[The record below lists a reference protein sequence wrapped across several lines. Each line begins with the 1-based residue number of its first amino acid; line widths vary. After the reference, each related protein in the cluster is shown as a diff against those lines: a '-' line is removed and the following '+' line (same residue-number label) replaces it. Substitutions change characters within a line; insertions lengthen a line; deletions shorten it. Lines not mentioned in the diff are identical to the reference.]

1 MVYHTQNSNHLEQ
14 NIGIIWHRHN
24 MLVSGN
30 TAEYNLS
37 QEKKE
42 TITKLSTM
50 AL

>member
-1 MVYHTQNSNHLEQ
+1 
-14 NIGIIWHRHN
+14 
-24 MLVSGN
+24 MLVNDN
-30 TAEYNLS
+30 TEEYKVP